1 MAIAIWWLSEKQGGP
16 PYFYL
21 QREYKKKQSGSGHL
35 KFSFSDCPVLEE
47 SSAASAPVPTAWRRQ
62 FQARTAKWTH
72 EDDCRLSEAPT
83 LKDKKRLESSRAVI
97 LELNL
102 CSFTV
107 KQNVKGLT
115 ASVLSLIEERARLL
129 AKRMGHA
136 QGPGRHRLRNRER
149 AWLKR
154 FAKKWGAAAR
164 EV

>member
-1 MAIAIWWLSEKQGGP
+1 M
-16 PYFYL
+16 
-21 QREYKKKQSGSGHL
+21 
-35 KFSFSDCPVLEE
+35 
-47 SSAASAPVPTAWRRQ
+47 
-62 FQARTAKWTH
+62 
-72 EDDCRLSEAPT
+72 
-83 LKDKKRLESSRAVI
+83 KDKKRLESSRAVI

-107 KQNVKGLT
+107 KQIVKGLT
-115 ASVLSLIEERARLL
+115 ASGLSLIEERTRLL